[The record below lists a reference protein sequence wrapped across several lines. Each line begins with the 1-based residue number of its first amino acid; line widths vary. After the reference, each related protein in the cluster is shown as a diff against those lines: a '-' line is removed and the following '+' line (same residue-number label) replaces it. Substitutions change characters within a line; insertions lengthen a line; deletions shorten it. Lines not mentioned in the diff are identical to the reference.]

1 MQAGAMS
8 KALKSG
14 AIWGFIVLELIFF
27 SVAGE
32 FLSLSDKAFMN
43 WDNMLLLLKQSAPIG
58 IIAMGMTIVMI
69 NGNID
74 LSVGATFAI
83 AGIILLDSMTWPIFA
98 GLGDWVIPV
107 AWLLALTVG
116 VLLGALNGLIV
127 WKTGVDAFIVTLGS
141 MLGYRG
147 FVFMFNGENP
157 TSHLNWTLVDFAE
170 KEFLW
175 LATASWFLLAV
186 TLVVWFMM
194 SRTVHGRNAYA
205 IGDNR
210 EAAVNAGIR
219 VGPHM
224 MINFAIIGFLAALSA
239 VVFYSESGSVNPN
252 DGQLYELWVI
262 TAVVLGGTKIT
273 GGAGSVIG
281 TFGGVIAIQLLRKG
295 LGHIGAD
302 TSTVNLVIGLILIA
316 VLILDRQL
324 NIKGKEE
331 LKV

>member
-1 MQAGAMS
+1 MQPGALS
-8 KALKSG
+8 KALKGG
-14 AIWGFIVLELIFF
+14 AIWGFIVLQLIFF
-27 SVAGE
+27 SIAGE
-32 FLSLSDKAFMN
+32 FLALSDKAFM
-43 WDNMLLLLKQSAPIG
+43 DYENMLLLLKQSAPIG
-58 IIAMGMTIVMI
+58 IIAMGMTIVMV

-83 AGIILLDSMTWPIFA
+83 AAIILLGSMDMLT
-98 GLGDWVIPV
+98 GTLGDVMVIPV
-107 AWLLALTVG
+107 AWFLALAVG
-116 VLLGALNGLIV
+116 TLLGALNGLIV
-127 WKTGVDAFIVTLGS
+127 WKTGVDAFIVTLGA

-147 FVFMFNGENP
+147 IVFMFNGENP
-157 TSHLNWTLVDFAE
+157 TSHLNWTLVDYAE
-170 KEFLW
+170 AQFLG
-175 LATASWFLLAV
+175 LHTATWFLAGV
-186 TLVVWFMM
+186 TLVLWFVMT
-194 SRTVHGRNAYA
+194 RTVHGRNAYA
-205 IGDNR
+205 IGNNR

-262 TAVVLGGTKIT
+262 TAVVLGGTRIT

-281 TFGGVIAIQLLRKG
+281 TLGGVIAIQLLRKG

-316 VLILDRQL
+316 VLFLDRQL
-324 NIKGKEE
+324 NVKGKEE
-331 LKV
+331 LKI

>member
-1 MQAGAMS
+1 MQQGTLS

-14 AIWGFIVLELIFF
+14 AIWGFIAFELVFF

-32 FLSLSDKAFMN
+32 FLSLSDKAFMDF
-43 WDNMLLLLKQSAPIG
+43 DNMLLLLKQSAPIG
-58 IIAMGMTIVMI
+58 IIAMGMTIVMV

-83 AGIILLDSMTWPIFA
+83 AAIILLESMTWPIFA
-98 GLGDWVIPV
+98 ALGDWVIPV
-107 AWLLALTVG
+107 AWLLALTAG
-116 VLLGALNGLIV
+116 TLLGALNGLIV

-141 MLGYRG
+141 MLGFRG
-147 FVFMFNGENP
+147 IVFMFNGENP

-170 KEFLW
+170 AEFLG
-175 LATASWFLLAV
+175 LATASWVLLAV
-186 TLVVWFMM
+186 TLVIWFVM

-316 VLILDRQL
+316 VLFLDRQL
-324 NIKGKEE
+324 NVKGKEE

>member
-1 MQAGAMS
+1 MQPGALS
-8 KALKSG
+8 KALKGG
-14 AIWGFIVLELIFF
+14 AIWGFIAIELIFF

-32 FLSLSDKAFMN
+32 FLSLSDKAFMD
-43 WDNMLLLLKQSAPIG
+43 WQNMLLLLKQSAPIG
-58 IIAMGMTIVMI
+58 IIAMGMTLVMV

-74 LSVGATFAI
+74 LSVGATYAI
-83 AGIILLDSMTWPIFA
+83 AAIILLESMTWPIFA

-107 AWLLALTVG
+107 AWLLALATG
-116 VLLGALNGLIV
+116 TLLGALNGLIV

-141 MLGYRG
+141 MLGFRG
-147 FVFMFNGENP
+147 IVFMFNGENP

-170 KEFLW
+170 AEFLGLHTTTW
-175 LATASWFLLAV
+175 FLFAATAAVWFLMA
-186 TLVVWFMM
+186 
-194 SRTVHGRNAYA
+194 RTVHGRNAYA

-252 DGQLYELWVI
+252 DGELYELWVI

-273 GGAGSVIG
+273 GGAGNVIG
-281 TFGGVIAIQLLRKG
+281 TFGGVVAIQLLRKG
-295 LGHIGAD
+295 LGYIGAD

-316 VLILDRQL
+316 VLFLDRQL

>member
-1 MQAGAMS
+1 MRKGTLS
-8 KALKSG
+8 RALKGG
-14 AIWGFIVLELIFF
+14 AIWGFIAVELIFF
-27 SVAGE
+27 SIAGE
-32 FLSLSDKAFMN
+32 YLSLSDKAFMD
-43 WDNMLLLLKQSAPIG
+43 WENMLLLLKQSAPIG
-58 IIAMGMTIVMI
+58 IIAMGMTIVMV

-74 LSVGATFAI
+74 LSVGAIFAI
-83 AGIILLDSMTWPIFA
+83 AAIILLDSMTWPILA
-98 GLGDWVIPV
+98 GLGDGAIPV
-107 AWLLALTVG
+107 AWALALLAG
-116 VLLGALNGLIV
+116 VALGALNGLIV

-141 MLGYRG
+141 MLGFRG
-147 FVFMFNGENP
+147 IVFMFNGENP

-170 KEFLW
+170 ARFLGI
-175 LATASWFLLAV
+175 ATATWFLLAV
-186 TLVVWFMM
+186 TLAMWFVMA
-194 SRTVHGRNAYA
+194 RTIHGRNAYA
-205 IGDNR
+205 IGNNR

-262 TAVVLGGTKIT
+262 TAVVLGGTRIT
-273 GGAGSVIG
+273 GGAGNVIG

-316 VLILDRQL
+316 VLVLDRQL
-324 NIKGKEE
+324 NVKGKEA
-331 LKV
+331 LRV

>member
-1 MQAGAMS
+1 MQPGALS
-8 KALKSG
+8 DALKRG

-27 SVAGE
+27 SVAGQY
-32 FLSLSDKAFMN
+32 LSLSDTAFM
-43 WDNMLLLLKQSAPIG
+43 DAENMLLLLKQSAPLG

-83 AGIILLDSMTWPIFA
+83 AAIVLLDSMTWPIFA
-98 GLGDWVIPV
+98 ALGDWVIPV
-107 AWLLALTVG
+107 AWLLALATG
-116 VLLGALNGLIV
+116 TLLGALNGLIV
-127 WKTGVDAFIVTLGS
+127 WKTGVDAFIVTLGA

-147 FVFMFNGENP
+147 IVFMFNGEQP

-170 KEFLW
+170 AQFLG
-175 LATASWFLLAV
+175 LHTATWFLLAA
-186 TLVVWFMM
+186 TLAIWFLMT
-194 SRTVHGRNAYA
+194 RTVHGRNAYA

-273 GGAGSVIG
+273 GGAGSVIS

-302 TSTVNLVIGLILIA
+302 TETVNLVIGCILIV
-316 VLILDRQL
+316 VLFLDRQL
-324 NIKGKEE
+324 NLKGKEE
-331 LKV
+331 LKT

>member
-1 MQAGAMS
+1 MKPGTLS

-27 SVAGE
+27 SIAGE
-32 FLSLSDKAFMN
+32 FLSLSDKAFMD
-43 WDNMLLLLKQSAPIG
+43 WENMLLLLKQSAPIG
-58 IIAMGMTIVMI
+58 IIAIGMTIVMV

-74 LSVGATFAI
+74 LSVGATYAI
-83 AGIILLDSMTWPIFA
+83 AAIVLLDSMTWPIFA

-107 AWLLALTVG
+107 SWLLALAVGTV
-116 VLLGALNGLIV
+116 LGAINGLIV
-127 WKTGVDAFIVTLGS
+127 WKTGVDAFIVTLGA

-147 FVFMFNGENP
+147 IVFMFNGEQP

-170 KEFLW
+170 AEFLG
-175 LATASWFLLAV
+175 LATASWFLLVV
-186 TLVVWFMM
+186 TVAIWFLMTK
-194 SRTVHGRNAYA
+194 TVHGRNAYA

-219 VGPHM
+219 VGPHI

-302 TSTVNLVIGLILIA
+302 TSTVNLVIGLILIV

-324 NIKGKEE
+324 NVKGKEE

>member
-1 MQAGAMS
+1 MQPGALS

-14 AIWGFIVLELIFF
+14 AIWGFIVLELVFF
-27 SVAGE
+27 SIAGE
-32 FLSLSDKAFMN
+32 FMSLSDKAFM
-43 WDNMLLLLKQSAPIG
+43 DFENMLLLLKQSAPIG
-58 IIAMGMTIVMI
+58 IIAMGMTIVMV

-83 AGIILLDSMTWPIFA
+83 AAIVLLDSLTWPIFA

-107 AWLLALTVG
+107 SWLLALTTG
-116 VLLGALNGLIV
+116 VVLGAINGLIV

-147 FVFMFNGENP
+147 IVFMFNGENP

-170 KEFLW
+170 AQFLG
-175 LATASWFLLAV
+175 LHTATWFLLVV
-186 TLVVWFMM
+186 TFGIWFLMTK
-194 SRTVHGRNAYA
+194 TVHGRNAYA

-273 GGAGSVIG
+273 GGAGSAIG

-302 TSTVNLVIGLILIA
+302 TSTVNLVIGCILIA
-316 VLILDRQL
+316 VLFLDRQL
-324 NIKGKEE
+324 NVKGKEE
-331 LKV
+331 LKI

>member
-1 MQAGAMS
+1 MQPGALS
-8 KALKSG
+8 EALKNG

-32 FLSLSDKAFMN
+32 FLSLSDKAFM
-43 WDNMLLLLKQSAPIG
+43 DFENMLLLLKQSAPIG
-58 IIAMGMTIVMI
+58 IIAMGMTIVMV

-83 AGIILLDSMTWPIFA
+83 AAIVLLDSMTWPIFA

-116 VLLGALNGLIV
+116 TLLGALNGLIV

-147 FVFMFNGENP
+147 IVFMFNGENP

-170 KEFLW
+170 AQFLG
-175 LATASWFLLAV
+175 LHTATWFLLAV
-186 TLVVWFMM
+186 TLAIWFLMA
-194 SRTVHGRNAYA
+194 RTVHGRNAYA

-210 EAAVNAGIR
+210 DAAVNAGIR

-224 MINFAIIGFLAALSA
+224 MVNFAIIGFLAALSA

-316 VLILDRQL
+316 VLFLDRQL
-324 NIKGKEE
+324 NVKGKEE

>member
-1 MQAGAMS
+1 MQSGTIS
-8 KALKSG
+8 KALKGG
-14 AIWGFIVLELIFF
+14 AIWGFILLELIFF

-32 FLSLSDKAFMN
+32 YLSLSDKAFMD
-43 WDNMLLLLKQSAPIG
+43 WENMLLLLKQSAPIG
-58 IIAMGMTIVMI
+58 IIAMGMTIVMV

-83 AGIILLDSMTWPIFA
+83 AAIILLDSMTWPVFA

-107 AWLLALTVG
+107 AWLLALLAGTG
-116 VLLGALNGLIV
+116 LGALNGFIV

-147 FVFMFNGENP
+147 IVFMFNGENP

-170 KEFLW
+170 AEFLGF
-175 LATASWFLLAV
+175 ATATWFLLGV
-186 TLVVWFMM
+186 TLVMWLVMA
-194 SRTVHGRNAYA
+194 RTVHGRNAYA

-273 GGAGSVIG
+273 GGAGNVIG

-316 VLILDRQL
+316 VLFLDKQL

-331 LKV
+331 LRV

>member
-1 MQAGAMS
+1 MKSGAVS
-8 KALKSG
+8 KALANG
-14 AIWGFIVLELIFF
+14 AIWGFIILQLIFF
-27 SVAGE
+27 SIAGE
-32 FLSLSDKAFMN
+32 YLSLSDKAFMD
-43 WDNMLLLLKQSAPIG
+43 WENMLLLLKQSAPIG
-58 IIAMGMTIVMI
+58 IIAMGMTLVMV

-83 AGIILLDSMTWPIFA
+83 AAIVMLDSMTWPIFA
-98 GLGDWVIPV
+98 SLGDGVIPI

-116 VLLGALNGLIV
+116 TLLGALNGLIV

-147 FVFMFNGENP
+147 IVFMFNGENP

-170 KEFLW
+170 AEFLG
-175 LATASWFLLAV
+175 LATASWFLLIV
-186 TLVVWFMM
+186 TFAIWFLMTK
-194 SRTVHGRNAYA
+194 TVHGRNAYA

-273 GGAGSVIG
+273 GGAGNVIG

-316 VLILDRQL
+316 VLFLDRQL
-324 NIKGKEE
+324 NVKGKVE